1 MLTALSEKKM
11 RVLLVDDDLFSAEL
25 ASVFLEMSG
34 YEVIIAESAMTALAN
49 LDSDS
54 EISLIISDFH
64 MPDITGL
71 DLLEM
76 LRANGWKKPFIL
88 LSASEMTDI
97 TIIPDCWV
105 KKDEN
110 MAERLVAVVNEIL
123 NPDVAAQ

>member
-1 MLTALSEKKM
+1 M
-11 RVLLVDDDLFSAEL
+11 RVLLVDDDLFAAEL

-34 YEVIIAESAMTALAN
+34 YEVILAESAMTALAN
-49 LDSDS
+49 IDSDDG
-54 EISLIISDFH
+54 IDLVISDFH
-64 MPDITGL
+64 MPEITGL
-71 DLLEM
+71 DLLEV

-110 MAERLVAVVNEIL
+110 MAERLVAVVNEL
-123 NPDVAAQ
+123 LKPDAAVEQI

>member
-1 MLTALSEKKM
+1 M
-11 RVLLVDDDLFSAEL
+11 RVLLVDDDLFAAEL

-34 YEVIIAESAMTALAN
+34 YEVVLAESAMTALAN
-49 LDSDS
+49 LDSDDG
-54 EISLIISDFH
+54 IDLVISDFH
-64 MPDITGL
+64 MPEITGL
-71 DLLEM
+71 DLLEV

-110 MAERLVAVVNEIL
+110 MAERMVAVVNEL
-123 NPDVAAQ
+123 LKPDVAVEQI

>member
-1 MLTALSEKKM
+1 M

-123 NPDVAAQ
+123 NRDVAAQ

>member
-1 MLTALSEKKM
+1 M
-11 RVLLVDDDLFSAEL
+11 RVLLVDDDLFAAEL

-34 YEVIIAESAMTALAN
+34 YEVILAESAMTALAN
-49 LDSDS
+49 LDSDDG
-54 EISLIISDFH
+54 IDLVISDFH
-64 MPDITGL
+64 MPEITGL
-71 DLLEM
+71 DLLEV

-110 MAERLVAVVNEIL
+110 MAERLVAVVNEL
-123 NPDVAAQ
+123 LKPDAADEQI

>member
-1 MLTALSEKKM
+1 M
-11 RVLLVDDDLFSAEL
+11 RVLLVDDDQFSAEL

-34 YEVIIAESAMTALAN
+34 YEVIIAESAMTALAH
-49 LDSDS
+49 LDSDP
-54 EISLIISDFH
+54 EINLVISDFH

-76 LRANGWKKPFIL
+76 LRANGWNKPFVL

>member
-1 MLTALSEKKM
+1 M
-11 RVLLVDDDLFSAEL
+11 RVLLVDDELFAAEL

-34 YEVIIAESAMTALAN
+34 YEVVLAESAMTALAN
-49 LDSDS
+49 LDSDDG
-54 EISLIISDFH
+54 IDLVISDFH
-64 MPDITGL
+64 MPEITGL
-71 DLLEM
+71 DLLEV

-110 MAERLVAVVNEIL
+110 MAERLVAVVNEL
-123 NPDVAAQ
+123 LKPDAADEQI

>member
-1 MLTALSEKKM
+1 M
-11 RVLLVDDDLFSAEL
+11 RVLLVDDDLFAAEL

-34 YEVIIAESAMTALAN
+34 YEVVLAESAMTALAN
-49 LDSDS
+49 LDSDDG
-54 EISLIISDFH
+54 IDLVISDFH
-64 MPDITGL
+64 MPEITGL
-71 DLLEM
+71 DLLEV

-110 MAERLVAVVNEIL
+110 MAERLVAVVNEL
-123 NPDVAAQ
+123 LKPDAEAEQI

>member
-1 MLTALSEKKM
+1 M
-11 RVLLVDDDLFSAEL
+11 RVLLVDDDLFAAEL

-34 YEVIIAESAMTALAN
+34 YEVVLAESAMTALAN
-49 LDSDS
+49 LDSDDG
-54 EISLIISDFH
+54 IDLVISDFH
-64 MPDITGL
+64 MPEITGL
-71 DLLEM
+71 DLLEV

-110 MAERLVAVVNEIL
+110 MAERLVAVVNKFL
-123 NPDVAAQ
+123 KPDAAAEQL

>member
-1 MLTALSEKKM
+1 M
-11 RVLLVDDDLFSAEL
+11 RVLLVDDDLFAAEL

-34 YEVIIAESAMTALAN
+34 YEVILAESAMTALAN
-49 LDSDS
+49 LDSDDG
-54 EISLIISDFH
+54 IDLVISDFH
-64 MPDITGL
+64 MPEITGL
-71 DLLEM
+71 DLLEV

-110 MAERLVAVVNEIL
+110 MAERLVAVVNEL
-123 NPDVAAQ
+123 LKPDTAAESL

>member
-1 MLTALSEKKM
+1 MRREM
-11 RVLLVDDDLFSAEL
+11 RVLLVDDDLFAAEL

-34 YEVIIAESAMTALAN
+34 YEVVLAESAMTALAN
-49 LDSDS
+49 LDSDDG
-54 EISLIISDFH
+54 IDLVISDFH
-64 MPDITGL
+64 MPEITGL
-71 DLLEM
+71 DLLEV

-123 NPDVAAQ
+123 KPDAAAE

>member
-1 MLTALSEKKM
+1 M
-11 RVLLVDDDLFSAEL
+11 RVLLVDDDLFAAEL

-34 YEVIIAESAMTALAN
+34 YEVVLAESAMTALAN
-49 LDSDS
+49 LDSDDG
-54 EISLIISDFH
+54 IDLVISDFH
-64 MPDITGL
+64 MPEITGL
-71 DLLEM
+71 DLLEV

-110 MAERLVAVVNEIL
+110 MAERLVAVVNEL
-123 NPDVAAQ
+123 LKPDAVAEQI

>member
-1 MLTALSEKKM
+1 M
-11 RVLLVDDDLFSAEL
+11 RVLLVDDDLFAAEL

-34 YEVIIAESAMTALAN
+34 YEVILAESAMTALAN
-49 LDSDS
+49 IDSDDG
-54 EISLIISDFH
+54 IDLVISDFH
-64 MPDITGL
+64 MPEITGL
-71 DLLEM
+71 DLLEV

-110 MAERLVAVVNEIL
+110 MAERLVAVVNEL
-123 NPDVAAQ
+123 LKPDAAAEQI

>member
-1 MLTALSEKKM
+1 MRKEM
-11 RVLLVDDDLFSAEL
+11 RVLLVDDDLFAAEL

-34 YEVIIAESAMTALAN
+34 YEVILAESAMTALAN
-49 LDSDS
+49 LNSDDG
-54 EISLIISDFH
+54 IDLVISDFH
-64 MPDITGL
+64 MPEITGL
-71 DLLEM
+71 DLLEL

-110 MAERLVAVVNEIL
+110 MAERLVAVVSEL
-123 NPDVAAQ
+123 LKQDAAAESL

>member
-1 MLTALSEKKM
+1 M
-11 RVLLVDDDLFSAEL
+11 RVLLVDDDLFAAEL

-34 YEVIIAESAMTALAN
+34 YEVVLAESAMSALAN
-49 LDSDS
+49 LDSDDG
-54 EISLIISDFH
+54 IDLVISDFH
-64 MPDITGL
+64 MPEITGL
-71 DLLEM
+71 DLLEV

-110 MAERLVAVVNEIL
+110 MAERLVAVVNKFL
-123 NPDVAAQ
+123 KPDAAAEQL

>member
-1 MLTALSEKKM
+1 MRKEM
-11 RVLLVDDDLFSAEL
+11 RVLLVDDDLFAAEL

-34 YEVIIAESAMTALAN
+34 YEVVLAESAMTALAN
-49 LDSDS
+49 LDSDDG
-54 EISLIISDFH
+54 IDLVISDFH
-64 MPDITGL
+64 MPEITGL
-71 DLLEM
+71 DLLEV

-110 MAERLVAVVNEIL
+110 MAERLVAVVNEL
-123 NPDVAAQ
+123 LKPDAADEQI

>member
-1 MLTALSEKKM
+1 M

-25 ASVFLEMSG
+25 AAVFLEMSG

-54 EISLIISDFH
+54 EISLVISDFH

-76 LRANGWKKPFIL
+76 LRGNGWKKPFIL

>member
-1 MLTALSEKKM
+1 M
-11 RVLLVDDDLFSAEL
+11 RVLLVDDDLFAAEL

-34 YEVIIAESAMTALAN
+34 YEVVLAESAMTALAN
-49 LDSDS
+49 LDSDDG
-54 EISLIISDFH
+54 IDLVISDFH
-64 MPDITGL
+64 MPEITGL
-71 DLLEM
+71 DLLEV

-110 MAERLVAVVNEIL
+110 MAERLVAVVNEL
-123 NPDVAAQ
+123 LKPDAADEQI

>member
-1 MLTALSEKKM
+1 M
-11 RVLLVDDDLFSAEL
+11 RVLLVDDDLFAAEL

-34 YEVIIAESAMTALAN
+34 YEVILAESAMTALAN
-49 LDSDS
+49 LNSDDG
-54 EISLIISDFH
+54 IDLVISDFH
-64 MPDITGL
+64 MPEITGL
-71 DLLEM
+71 DLLEL

-110 MAERLVAVVNEIL
+110 MAERLVAVVSEL
-123 NPDVAAQ
+123 LKQDAAAESL

>member
-1 MLTALSEKKM
+1 M
-11 RVLLVDDDLFSAEL
+11 RVLLVDDDLFAAEL

-34 YEVIIAESAMTALAN
+34 YEVVLAESAMTALAN
-49 LDSDS
+49 LDSDDG
-54 EISLIISDFH
+54 IDLVISDFH
-64 MPDITGL
+64 MPEITGL
-71 DLLEM
+71 DLLEV

-110 MAERLVAVVNEIL
+110 MAERLVAVVNEL
-123 NPDVAAQ
+123 LKPDAAVEQI

>member
-1 MLTALSEKKM
+1 M
-11 RVLLVDDDLFSAEL
+11 RVLLVDDDLFAAEL

-34 YEVIIAESAMTALAN
+34 YEVVLAESAMTALAN
-49 LDSDS
+49 LDSDDG
-54 EISLIISDFH
+54 IDLVISDFH
-64 MPDITGL
+64 MPEITGL
-71 DLLEM
+71 DLLEV

-110 MAERLVAVVNEIL
+110 MAERLVAVVNEL
-123 NPDVAAQ
+123 LKPDAAVEQL

>member
-1 MLTALSEKKM
+1 M
-11 RVLLVDDDLFSAEL
+11 RVLLVDDDLFAAEL

-34 YEVIIAESAMTALAN
+34 YEVVLAESAMTALAN
-49 LDSDS
+49 LDSDDG
-54 EISLIISDFH
+54 IDLVISDFH
-64 MPDITGL
+64 MPEITGL
-71 DLLEM
+71 DLLEV

-110 MAERLVAVVNEIL
+110 MAERLVAVVNEL
-123 NPDVAAQ
+123 LKPDAAAEQI

>member
-1 MLTALSEKKM
+1 MRKEM
-11 RVLLVDDDLFSAEL
+11 RVLLVDDDLFAAEL

-34 YEVIIAESAMTALAN
+34 YEVVLAESAMTALAN
-49 LDSDS
+49 LDSDDG
-54 EISLIISDFH
+54 IDLVISDFH
-64 MPDITGL
+64 MPEITGL
-71 DLLEM
+71 DLLEV

-110 MAERLVAVVNEIL
+110 MAERLVAVVNEL
-123 NPDVAAQ
+123 LKPDAAAEQI